1 MRDALLADILEV
13 VDDSPLHT
21 LELLAD
27 VPLGG
32 VRPCQSLNRHSQ
44 LDEDA
49 DLADSLQ
56 RLDLDNGSLTHDAS
70 EYVLETHRT
79 CCEGLLLD

>member
-32 VRPCQSLNRHSQ
+32 VRPCQSLNRHSP

-49 DLADSLQ
+49 DLTDGLQ
-56 RLDLDNGSLTHDAS
+56 RLDLYNGGLAHDAA
-70 EYVLETHRT
+70 EDVLEAYRP
-79 CCEGLLLD
+79 CREGLLLD